1 MKRTPLIRGLVTGLA
16 VVLAAAPAALAKSGN
31 FLLIRR
37 DMPVQTVEVAEIG
50 ARRLVFREDGGS
62 WVSVSRG
69 RCVALLNTDVL
80 IVPRRQGWLDLADG
94 QRFPG
99 QALSAARMTD
109 VLVWIQSSWLGRM
122 EVPLDHI
129 RSALFQSS
137 AVVPPQGDADVLLL
151 ANGDLIEGFITSLGD
166 PVSLELTDADTAAID
181 LPLGRVHAVRMVTPP
196 QKPTGPR
203 LWLLDGTIVEARQV
217 LLSDDGFYRLE
228 GVAFTQE
235 DSYRIALDGV
245 AALLFDPDALVP
257 FADLTPR
264 RVEGPPTR
272 YVVPAPRALDDHAPL
287 GLSRL
292 EFRGPI
298 TVYYVLPAGAMY
310 FAAEAQ
316 LPAPSRA
323 WGDCELIIR
332 DDDRTVFTAR
342 LNAETPTA
350 SIGVRLSGSTLTVE
364 VTEGAAGPI
373 HDHVVLFRSLILVE
387 E

>member
-1 MKRTPLIRGLVTGLA
+1 MKPTPLISRFVTGLA
-16 VVLAAAPAALAKSGN
+16 VVLATASGALAKSGD

-69 RCVALLNTDVL
+69 RCVALVNTDVV
-80 IVPRRQGWLDLADG
+80 IVPRRQGWLHLADG

-122 EVPLDHI
+122 EVPLQDI
-129 RSALFQSS
+129 SSVLFESS

-151 ANGDLIEGFITSLGD
+151 ANGDLVEGFITSLGD
-166 PVSLELTDADTAAID
+166 PVSLELADADPVLID
-181 LPLGRVHAVRMVTPP
+181 LPLGRVHAVRMVTSA
-196 QKPTGPR
+196 QKPTGLR
-203 LWLLDGTIVEARQV
+203 LWLLDGTVVEAQQV
-217 LLSDDGFYRLE
+217 LFGDDGFYRLE
-228 GVAFTQE
+228 GVPYSEE
-235 DSYRIALDGV
+235 DSQRVGLAGV
-245 AALLFDPDALVP
+245 AAVLFDPDALVP

-264 RVEGPPTR
+264 RIEGPPTR
-272 YVVPAPRALDDHAPL
+272 YVVPAPRALDDRAAL
-287 GLSRL
+287 GLSPL

-298 TVYYVLPAGAMY
+298 KVHYVLPAGATY
-310 FAAEAQ
+310 FAAEAR
-316 LPAPSRA
+316 LPALSRA

-332 DDDRTVFTAR
+332 DDGRMVFTTR

-350 SIGVRLSGSTLTVE
+350 SIGVALSGSSLTVE

-373 HDHVVLFRSLILVE
+373 HDTVVLERALILIE

>member
-1 MKRTPLIRGLVTGLA
+1 MKRAPLIRGLVTGLA
-16 VVLAAAPAALAKSGN
+16 VVSAAPVALAESGN

-50 ARRLVFREDGGS
+50 PRRLVYREDGGS
-62 WVSVSRG
+62 WVSVSRE
-69 RCVALLNTDVL
+69 RCVALLNTEVL
-80 IVPRRQGWLDLADG
+80 IVPRRQGWLHLADG
-94 QRFPG
+94 QQFPG

-109 VLVWIQSSWLGRM
+109 VLVWVQSSWFGRM

-129 RSALFQSS
+129 SSALFQST

-151 ANGDLIEGFITSLGD
+151 ANGDLVEGFITSLGD
-166 PVSLELTDADTAAID
+166 PVSLELANAETASID

-196 QKPTGPR
+196 RKPTGPR
-203 LWLLDGTIVEARQV
+203 LWLIDGTIVEARQV

-228 GVAFTQE
+228 GVAFGQE
-235 DSYRIALDGV
+235 DSYRMGLDAV
-245 AALLFDPDALVP
+245 AAVLFDPAALVP

-272 YVVPAPRALDDHAPL
+272 YIVPAPRPLDDHAPL

-298 TVYYVLPAGAMY
+298 TAYYVLPAGATY
-310 FAAEAQ
+310 FAAEAE
-316 LPAPSRA
+316 LPVTSRA
-323 WGDCELIIR
+323 WGDCELIVR
-332 DDDRTVFTAR
+332 DDDRTVFATR

-373 HDHVVLFRSLILVE
+373 QDTVVLVRSLILVE
-387 E
+387 

>member
-1 MKRTPLIRGLVTGLA
+1 MKRTSLISPLVTGLA
-16 VVLAAAPAALAKSGN
+16 IVLAATPAALAKSGN

-50 ARRLVFREDGGS
+50 ARRLVFREEGGS
-62 WVSVSRG
+62 WVSVSRR

-80 IVPRRQGWLDLADG
+80 IIPRRQGWLHLADG
-94 QRFPG
+94 QRLPG

-129 RSALFQSS
+129 SSVLFESD
-137 AVVPPQGDADVLLL
+137 ATVPPQGDTDVLLL
-151 ANGDLIEGFITSLGD
+151 ANGDLVEGFITSLSD
-166 PVSLELTDADTAAID
+166 PVSFEPTNADQAAID
-181 LPLGRVHAVRMVTPP
+181 LPLGRVHAVRMVTPR

-203 LWLLDGTIVEARQV
+203 LWLIDGTVVEAQQV
-217 LLSDDGFYRLE
+217 LLGDDGIYRLE
-228 GVAFTQE
+228 GVPFTEE
-235 DSYRIALDGV
+235 DSHRVALDGV
-245 AALLFDPDALVP
+245 AAVLFDPDALVP

-272 YVVPAPRALDDHAPL
+272 YVVPAPRPLDDHAPL
-287 GLSRL
+287 GLSPL
-292 EFRGPI
+292 EFSGPI
-298 TVYYVLPAGAMY
+298 TVHYVLPAGATY
-310 FAAEAQ
+310 FAAEAR
-316 LPAPSRA
+316 LPALSRA

-332 DDDRTVFTAR
+332 DDDRTVFTTR

-350 SIGVRLSGSTLTVE
+350 TIGVRLSGSTLTVE

-373 HDHVVLFRSLILVE
+373 HDQVVLLRCLILVE
-387 E
+387 D

>member
-1 MKRTPLIRGLVTGLA
+1 MKRTLLISRLVA
-16 VVLAAAPAALAKSGN
+16 VLAIVLAPAPAALARSGN

-50 ARRLVFREDGGS
+50 PRRLVFREAGGS
-62 WVSVSRG
+62 WVSVSRR
-69 RCVALLNTDVL
+69 RCVALMNTDVL
-80 IVPRRQGWLDLADG
+80 IIPRRQGWLQLADG

-99 QALSAARMTD
+99 QALSAARMND

-122 EVPLDHI
+122 EVPLENI
-129 RSALFQSS
+129 SSALFQSS
-137 AVVPPQGDADVLLL
+137 ATVPPQGDADVLLL
-151 ANGDLIEGFITSLGD
+151 ANGDLVDGFITSLGD
-166 PVSLELTDADTAAID
+166 PISLELTNALPTAID

-203 LWLLDGTIVEARQV
+203 LWLLDGTVVEARQV
-217 LLSDDGFYRLE
+217 LLGDDGFYRLE
-228 GVAFTQE
+228 GVPFTE
-235 DSYRIALDGV
+235 EESYRVALNGV
-245 AALLFDPDALVP
+245 AAVLFDPDALVP

-272 YVVPAPRALDDHAPL
+272 YVVPAPRTLDDHAPL
-287 GLSRL
+287 GLSPL

-298 TVYYVLPAGAMY
+298 TVHYVLPAGATY

-316 LPAPSRA
+316 LPALSRA
-323 WGDCELIIR
+323 WGDCDLIIR
-332 DDDRTVFTAR
+332 DDDRTVFTTR

-350 SIGVRLSGSTLTVE
+350 TIGVRLSGSTLTVE

-373 HDHVVLFRSLILVE
+373 HDRVVLLRCLILVE